1 VTSSNILPGYGRSAG
16 PVALVAAIALL
27 GITGAVLAV
36 RGDAG
41 VVALVGDVLSGA
53 AVVGVGLVLVA
64 AFSAGRAVR
73 AQAQQNLAAARRA
86 EAVAADL
93 REEVLR
99 LQCDIARLAVRVET
113 SHRRK
118 REDTTD
124 DHRPRPGAGS

>member
-1 VTSSNILPGYGRSAG
+1 VTPRNIRPGYGRSAG
-16 PVALVAAIALL
+16 PVALVAATALL
-27 GITGAVLAV
+27 GVTGAVLAV

-41 VVALVGDVLSGA
+41 VVALLGDVLSGA
-53 AVVGVGLVLVA
+53 GVVGIGLVLVA
-64 AFSAGRAVR
+64 ALSAARVVR

-124 DHRPRPGAGS
+124 DHRPGPVTGS

>member
-1 VTSSNILPGYGRSAG
+1 MTSRNLLPGHGRSPG
-16 PVALVAAIALL
+16 PVAFVAVIALL

-36 RGDAG
+36 RSDAG
-41 VVALVGDVLSGA
+41 VVALVGDILSGA

-73 AQAQQNLAAARRA
+73 AHAQQNLAAARRA

-99 LQCDIARLAVRVET
+99 LQSDIARLAARVDT

-118 REDTTD
+118 REGPA
-124 DHRPRPGAGS
+124 R